1 MYVHLPAWEP
11 RPDFPL
17 PRPAQDGAQRANY
30 ALAEQFPLRA
40 SVALEEQVR
49 GAKALRGAIVQ
60 QDDRYVHG
68 MDAVN

>member
-17 PRPAQDGAQRANY
+17 TRQAQGGEQRANY
-30 ALAEQFPLRA
+30 AVAEQFPLRA
-40 SVALEEQVR
+40 SVRLEEQVR
-49 GAKALRGAIVQ
+49 GAKALHGEIVR

-68 MDAVN
+68 MDAAN

>member
-17 PRPAQDGAQRANY
+17 TRQARDGAQRANY
-30 ALAEQFPLRA
+30 ALTEQFPLRA

-49 GAKALRGAIVQ
+49 GVKALHGEIVR
-60 QDDRYVHG
+60 QDDQYVHG
-68 MDAVN
+68 MDAAN